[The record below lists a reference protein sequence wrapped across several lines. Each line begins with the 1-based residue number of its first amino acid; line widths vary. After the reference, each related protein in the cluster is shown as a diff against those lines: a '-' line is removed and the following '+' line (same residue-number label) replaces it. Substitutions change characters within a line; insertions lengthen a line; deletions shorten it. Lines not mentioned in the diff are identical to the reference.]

1 MKEEIKNLS
10 KGVLVLVLYFLY
22 YTCSGYLLNLIG
34 YNNFN
39 LVFKVICNVSIE
51 VVLIAIIL
59 MIYKDKIKND
69 FKDYKNNFKNYIKKY
84 TEYWA
89 FAITLMIVA
98 NIVIINIE
106 PNSQATNQQAI
117 NELFNIAPI
126 YIIIS
131 SVILAPIVE
140 ELVFRLSFRYIFKND
155 VIFVILSGITF
166 GAMHIIGTYTCLAD
180 WLYIIPYSIPGLV
193 FAYTLKKSNNIF
205 VPMSLH
211 FMHNGLMMAV
221 QLILLFLR

>member
-89 FAITLMIVA
+89 FAIALMIVA

-140 ELVFRLSFRYIFKND
+140 ELVFRLSFKYIFKND